1 MDEGGEGR
9 RREGGIVGVPRSG
22 VKALVA
28 LVVIAV
34 VILAYRTAWPTA
46 PFWVD
51 LGLIAGGIAWLIAR
65 SSRR

>member
-1 MDEGGEGR
+1 MTSSGDKPVPAKPRGGAR
-9 RREGGIVGVPRSG
+9 A
-22 VKALVA
+22 ALVA
-28 LVVIAV
+28 LVAIAV